1 MPKVTQ
7 KISKKQYRSPEAI
20 IRRNEQERERVN
32 AMNSAF
38 DDLRKVVP
46 FGEWKGKKKS
56 KIQTIESAMQH
67 IQHLIN
73 ILESSKSVSNAYD
86 LAPGYRNFPVSPQ
99 ANCSLIQSANY
110 HNSDLNSEG
119 FSSENSD
126 FTDCALPVMENLL
139 TNESAAQN
147 WNNIPVDYGLS
158 EALQTNFHPNFA
170 QGAQH
175 AAHQQNYY
183 FPTYNY

>member
-1 MPKVTQ
+1 MPKITQ
-7 KISKKQYRSPEAI
+7 KVSKKQYRSPGAI

-32 AMNSAF
+32 ATNSAF

-67 IQHLIN
+67 IQNLMN

-86 LAPGYRNFPVSPQ
+86 LPPSHQNYSVRPP
-99 ANCSLIQSANY
+99 ANCGPIQSANY
-110 HNSDLNSEG
+110 LNSDLNSEG

-147 WNNIPVDYGLS
+147 WNDIPVDYGLS
-158 EALQTNFHPNFA
+158 GAFQTYFHTNYV
-170 QGAQH
+170 
-175 AAHQQNYY
+175 HQQNYY
-183 FPTYNY
+183 SPPYYY